1 VDYSH
6 VDSAHDFEPFA
17 GYAALRERCPLHL
30 EADHDPPFYVLS
42 RFRDVVGV
50 LKQPELWGNRDGPGV
65 FYQEAG
71 VLGSTD
77 DPDHAR
83 HRRTL
88 RSAFLPSAIARLE
101 PRVAAIA
108 DELFDAIVP
117 QREGDFV
124 DLYAFPFPAIVIG
137 ELLGV
142 RPEDREDFRHWS
154 LEAVNA
160 LTGGDLG
167 VYEKAKN
174 AIADCIEIQVSA
186 REERLAAADLPAGTQ
201 PIGSVVPD
209 DVSSLLAIAHRDG
222 VLSRAEV
229 RHLGYQL
236 LVAGHETT
244 TSLIGLMLYRL
255 LEQPDLMARLRA
267 EPALVP
273 HAIEEA
279 LRFDSPVQG
288 LFRTNASECEL
299 VGETLPART
308 KVQLLFG
315 SANRDAEQWDAPDEF
330 RLDRDANELRR
341 HVAFGWGIHYCIGA
355 PLARL
360 ETRLTFE
367 RLLARMDDIELA
379 GEPQRNES
387 FVLRGL
393 TSLPLRWTPRSPTV

>member
-1 VDYSH
+1 MKVRYSH
-6 VDSAHDFEPFA
+6 VESAHVFEPF
-17 GYAALRERCPLHL
+17 GDYAELRRECPLHA
-30 EADHDPPFYVLS
+30 EREHEPPFYVLT
-42 RFRDVVGV
+42 RFNDIVGV
-50 LKQPELWGNRDGPGV
+50 LKQPALWGNHDGPGV
-65 FYQEAG
+65 FHQEAG
-71 VLGSTD
+71 VLGSAD

-88 RSAFLPSAIARLE
+88 RSAFLPTAIARLE
-101 PRVAAIA
+101 PRVATIA
-108 DELFDAIVP
+108 DELFDDIVP
-117 QREGDFV
+117 RGEGDFV
-124 DLYAFPFPAIVIG
+124 ELYASPFPAIVIG

-142 RPEDREDFRHWS
+142 RPEDRDDFHHWS
-154 LEAVNA
+154 LVAVTA

-167 VYEKAKN
+167 AYEEAKN
-174 AIADCIEIQVSA
+174 AIADCIEVQVTA
-186 REERLAAADLPAGTQ
+186 RGQQLAAGDEPN
-201 PIGSVVPD
+201 
-209 DVSSLLAIAHRDG
+209 DVCGLLAVAHRDG
-222 VLSRAEV
+222 VLSRAEL

-255 LEQPDLMARLRA
+255 IERPDLMARLRGD
-267 EPALVP
+267 PSLVP

-288 LFRTNASECEL
+288 LFRTNATECTL
-299 VGETLPART
+299 AGETLPPRT

-315 SANRDAEQWDAPDEF
+315 SANRDPEQWDAPDEF

-367 RLLARMDDIELA
+367 RVLARMDDIELTGPA
-379 GEPQRNES
+379 RRNES

-393 TSLPLRWTPRSPTV
+393 TSLPLRWTPRR

>member
-1 VDYSH
+1 MKVEYSH
-6 VDSAHDFEPFA
+6 VQSAHVFEPFDD
-17 GYAALRERCPLHL
+17 YAELRRHCPLHA
-30 EADHDPPFYVLS
+30 EREHEPPFYVLT
-42 RFRDVVGV
+42 RFHDIVGV
-50 LKQPELWGNRDGPGV
+50 LKQPALWGNRDGPGV
-65 FYQEAG
+65 FHQEAG
-71 VLGSTD
+71 VLGSAD

-88 RSAFLPSAIARLE
+88 RSAFLPTAIARLE
-101 PRVAAIA
+101 PRVATIA
-108 DELFDAIVP
+108 DELFDGIVP
-117 QREGDFV
+117 RGEGDFV
-124 DLYAFPFPAIVIG
+124 ELYAYPFPAIVIG

-142 RPEDREDFRHWS
+142 RPEDRDDFRHWS
-154 LEAVNA
+154 LVAVSA
-160 LTGGDLG
+160 LTGGDLSA
-167 VYEKAKN
+167 YEEAKN
-174 AIADCIEIQVSA
+174 AIADCIEVQVTA
-186 REERLAAADLPAGTQ
+186 REEQLAAADPTAASDPLGT
-201 PIGSVVPD
+201 VVPD

-222 VLSRAEV
+222 VLSRDEL

-255 LEQPDLMARLRA
+255 IERPDVMARLRTD
-267 EPALVP
+267 PSLVP
-273 HAIEEA
+273 HAVEEA

-288 LFRTNASECEL
+288 LFRTNATECAL
-299 VGETLPART
+299 AGEKLPPRT

-315 SANRDAEQWDAPDEF
+315 SANRDPEHWDAPDEF

-367 RLLARMDDIELA
+367 RILARMDDIELA
-379 GEPQRNES
+379 GPPQRNES

-393 TSLPLRWTPRSPTV
+393 TSLPLRWTPRR

>member
-1 VDYSH
+1 MKVGYSH
-6 VDSAHDFEPFA
+6 VESAHVFEPF
-17 GYAALRERCPLHL
+17 GDYAELRRECPLHA
-30 EADHDPPFYVLS
+30 EREHEPPFYVLT
-42 RFRDVVGV
+42 RFHDIVGV
-50 LKQPELWGNRDGPGV
+50 LKQPALWGNRDGPGV
-65 FYQEAG
+65 FHQEAG
-71 VLGSTD
+71 VLGSAD

-88 RSAFLPSAIARLE
+88 RSAFLPTAIARLE
-101 PRVAAIA
+101 PRVATIA
-108 DELFDAIVP
+108 DELFDDIVP
-117 QREGDFV
+117 RGEGDFV
-124 DLYAFPFPAIVIG
+124 ELYASPFPAIVIG

-142 RPEDREDFRHWS
+142 RPEDRDDFHHWS
-154 LEAVNA
+154 LVAVTA

-167 VYEKAKN
+167 AYEEAKN
-174 AIADCIEIQVSA
+174 AIADCIEVQVTA
-186 REERLAAADLPAGTQ
+186 RGEQLAAGDEA
-201 PIGSVVPD
+201 D
-209 DVSSLLAIAHRDG
+209 DVCGLLAVAHRDG
-222 VLSRAEV
+222 VLSRAEL

-255 LEQPDLMARLRA
+255 IERPDLMARLRGD
-267 EPALVP
+267 PSLVP

-288 LFRTNASECEL
+288 LFRTNATECTL
-299 VGETLPART
+299 AGETLPPRT

-315 SANRDAEQWDAPDEF
+315 SANRDPEQWDAPDEF

-367 RLLARMDDIELA
+367 RILARMDDIELTGPA
-379 GEPQRNES
+379 QRNES

-393 TSLPLRWTPRSPTV
+393 TSLPLRWTPRR

>member
-1 VDYSH
+1 MKIDYSH
-6 VDSAHDFEPFA
+6 VESAHVFEPFDD
-17 GYAALRERCPLHL
+17 YAELRRHCPLHAEL
-30 EADHDPPFYVLS
+30 DHDPPFHVLT
-42 RFRDVVGV
+42 RFSDIVGV

-65 FYQEAG
+65 FHQEAG
-71 VLGSTD
+71 VLGSAD

-88 RSAFLPSAIARLE
+88 RSAFVPAT
-101 PRVAAIA
+101 IA
-108 DELFDAIVP
+108 DELFDDIVP
-117 QREGDFV
+117 RGEGDFV
-124 DLYAFPFPAIVIG
+124 ELYASPFPAIVIG

-142 RPEDREDFRHWS
+142 RPEDRGDFHHWS
-154 LEAVNA
+154 LVAVTA

-167 VYEKAKN
+167 AYEEAKN
-174 AIADCIEIQVSA
+174 AIADCIEVQVDA
-186 REERLAAADLPAGTQ
+186 RAGQLAAGDE
-201 PIGSVVPD
+201 PD
-209 DVSSLLAIAHRDG
+209 DVCGLLAIAHREG
-222 VLSRAEV
+222 VLSRDEL

-255 LEQPDLMARLRA
+255 IERPDLMARLRGD
-267 EPALVP
+267 PSLLP

-288 LFRTNASECEL
+288 LFRTNEAECTL
-299 VGETLPART
+299 AGQTLPPRT
-308 KVQLLFG
+308 KVQMLFG
-315 SANRDAEQWDAPDEF
+315 SANRDPEQWDAPDEF

-360 ETRLTFE
+360 ETRITFE
-367 RLLARMDDIELA
+367 RILARMDDIELA
-379 GEPQRNES
+379 GEPQRNDS

-393 TSLPLRWTPRSPTV
+393 TSLPLRWTPRR

>member
-1 VDYSH
+1 MNVEYSH
-6 VDSAHDFEPFA
+6 LASARDFEPFDR
-17 GYAALRERCPLHL
+17 YAELRDRCPLHA
-30 EADHDPPFYVLS
+30 EQEHDPAFYVLT
-42 RFRDVVGV
+42 RFNDIVEV

-88 RSAFLPSAIARLE
+88 RSAFLPTAIARLE

-108 DELFDAIVP
+108 DELFDDIVP
-117 QREGDFV
+117 KGEGDFIE
-124 DLYAFPFPAIVIG
+124 LYAYPFPAIVIG

-142 RPEDREDFRHWS
+142 RPEDRDDFHHWS
-154 LEAVNA
+154 LAAVSA
-160 LTGGDLG
+160 LTGGDLDA
-167 VYEKAKN
+167 YEEAKN
-174 AIADCIEIQVSA
+174 AIADCIETQVAA
-186 REERLAAADLPAGTQ
+186 REEQLAAGDE
-201 PIGSVVPD
+201 PD
-209 DVSSLLAIAHRDG
+209 DVCGLLAIAHRDG
-222 VLSRAEV
+222 VLSREEL

-244 TSLIGLMLYRL
+244 SSLIGLMLYRL
-255 LEQPDLMARLRA
+255 LERPEVMARLRD
-267 EPALVP
+267 EPELVA
-273 HAIEEA
+273 HAVEEA

-288 LFRTNASECEL
+288 LFRTNTAECTL
-299 VGETLPART
+299 AGETLPART

-315 SANRDAEQWDAPDEF
+315 SANRDPERWETPDEF

-341 HVAFGWGIHYCIGA
+341 HVAFGWGIHHCIGA

-367 RLLARMDDIELA
+367 RILARMDHIELVGTA
-379 GEPQRNES
+379 QRNES

-393 TSLPLRWTPRSPTV
+393 TSLPLRWTPRR